1 MTPRGPRIFAQLR
14 IGAVVLL
21 AVCGFS
27 TASDDKSKDPATSP
41 IRDFHER
48 VERYLKLRKQTEA
61 GLPRLKPTDSAQA
74 ITARSQEL
82 TRKIRFARREA
93 RVGSIFTP
101 AAAAEFRR
109 LIALTMQ
116 GKEAEQIRAS
126 LKSAEPVTLAL
137 RVNDPYPAAVPLQST
152 PPSLLLNLPQV
163 PQQVDY
169 RVIGRALVLRDVDA
183 NLILDFIPDAV
194 I

>member
-1 MTPRGPRIFAQLR
+1 M
-14 IGAVVLL
+14 
-21 AVCGFS
+21 VCGFS
-27 TASDDKSKDPATSP
+27 TASDHKSTTPEISA

-48 VERYLKLRKQTEA
+48 VERYLKLRKQIEA
-61 GLPRLKPTDSAQA
+61 GLPRLKPTASAPS

-82 TRKIRFARREA
+82 TRRLRFARREA

-101 AAAAEFRR
+101 ASATEFRR
-109 LIALTMQ
+109 LIAITMQ

-126 LKSAEPVTLAL
+126 LKSAEPVTLPL

-163 PQQVDY
+163 PPQVDY
-169 RVIGRALVLRDVDA
+169 RVIGKALVLRDVDA
-183 NLILDFIPDAV
+183 NLILDFIPDLV
-194 I
+194 M

>member
-1 MTPRGPRIFAQLR
+1 MRLRAPRISAQLR

-21 AVCGFS
+21 ALCGFS
-27 TASDDKSKDPATSP
+27 TASDHKSTDPATSA

-48 VERYLKLRKQTEA
+48 LERYLKLRKQTEA
-61 GLPRLKPTDSAQA
+61 GLPRLKPTASAQL

-82 TRKIRFARREA
+82 TRRLRFARRDA

-101 AAAAEFRR
+101 ASATEFRR
-109 LIALTMQ
+109 LIAITMQ

-126 LKSAEPVTLAL
+126 LKSGEPVTLPL

-152 PPSLLLNLPQV
+152 PPSLLLNLPQL